1 MIYFVFLI
9 ILTVI
14 SGLLYKHKVISK
26 RAASIII
33 SIYAI
38 FIYSIRGENVGN
50 VDIPRYIDSYES
62 LKYLSFSDLPL
73 RFNRDIVFYYFS
85 KLLSI
90 LSSNYNFWFAII
102 GTVFIS
108 SVSQLIIRFSNR
120 LILSY
125 LIFFTFSFA
134 LNFSLL
140 RHCCAFA
147 LVIHGYISLKDDK
160 LKKAILFFSIASLF
174 HFSAI
179 IAFIMVLLRK
189 IKFGKWNLFL
199 IIATIM
205 ITILVPNILGIIVG
219 VLNMDRFNHYGE
231 NEIMTLTNT
240 AMYINLAFLLLIYI
254 LILFKGKRYKEKHSF
269 ELNIFTV
276 GVFLYGL
283 VGVLAEFYRTAMFFS
298 FVLIVLL
305 PNVLDEFN
313 YTKDKNI
320 INVGVFVFSILL
332 LIYFF
337 TIVLYSGQLIPFET
351 NL

>member
-1 MIYFVFLI
+1 
-9 ILTVI
+9 
-14 SGLLYKHKVISK
+14 
-26 RAASIII
+26 
-33 SIYAI
+33 
-38 FIYSIRGENVGN
+38 
-50 VDIPRYIDSYES
+50 
-62 LKYLSFSDLPL
+62 
-73 RFNRDIVFYYFS
+73 
-85 KLLSI
+85 
-90 LSSNYNFWFAII
+90 
-102 GTVFIS
+102 
-108 SVSQLIIRFSNR
+108 
-120 LILSY
+120 
-125 LIFFTFSFA
+125 
-134 LNFSLL
+134 
-140 RHCCAFA
+140 
-147 LVIHGYISLKDDK
+147 
-160 LKKAILFFSIASLF
+160 
-174 HFSAI
+174 
-179 IAFIMVLLRK
+179 MVLLRK

-219 VLNMDRFNHYGE
+219 VLNMDRFNYYGE
-231 NEIMTLTNT
+231 NEVMTLTNT

-298 FVLIVLL
+298 FVLIALL